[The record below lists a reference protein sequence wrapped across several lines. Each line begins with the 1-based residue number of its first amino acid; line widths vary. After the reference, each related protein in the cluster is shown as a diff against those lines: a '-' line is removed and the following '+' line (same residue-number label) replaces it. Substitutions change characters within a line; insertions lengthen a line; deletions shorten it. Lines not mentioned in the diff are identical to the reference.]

1 MSERAADPG
10 VDPGV
15 DPSAMRRDYVRDH
28 LDESSVPA
36 HWLALFRDW
45 FVLAAAERGILEANA
60 MQLATVD
67 EHGRPALRTV
77 LMKGFDEDGITF
89 YTNYFSAKARD
100 LDARHH
106 AAAVF
111 AWLAEERQVRITGPV
126 HRVSA
131 EESAAYFATRP
142 RGAQL
147 GAWASH
153 QSRVI
158 GSRAELEAALARVSA
173 RFAGADVPAPE
184 HWGGYRIVPD
194 AVEFWQGRPDRLHD
208 RLRYRRDG
216 STWLIER
223 LAP

>member
-1 MSERAADPG
+1 MSERA
-10 VDPGV
+10 VDPSA

-28 LDESSVPA
+28 LDESTAPA
-36 HWLALFRDW
+36 HWLPLFDQW
-45 FVLAAAERGILEANA
+45 FRLAAAERGILEANA

-67 EHGRPALRTV
+67 EDGRPSVRTV
-77 LMKGFDEDGITF
+77 LMKAFDEDGVTF
-89 YTNYFSAKARD
+89 YTNYRSAKARD
-100 LDARHH
+100 LDARQY

-126 HRVSA
+126 RRIPV

-158 GSRAELEAALARVSA
+158 GSRAELEESLARMGE
-173 RFAGADVPAPE
+173 RFAGAEVAPPE
-184 HWGGYRIVPD
+184 HWGGYRISPD
-194 AVEFWQGRPDRLHD
+194 VVEFWQGRPDRLHD